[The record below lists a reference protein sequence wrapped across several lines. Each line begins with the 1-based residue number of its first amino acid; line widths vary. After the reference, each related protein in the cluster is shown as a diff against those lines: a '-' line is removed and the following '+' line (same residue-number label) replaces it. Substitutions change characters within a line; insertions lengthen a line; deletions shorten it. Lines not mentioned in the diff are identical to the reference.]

1 MNQNQKEIKTVFDVM
16 VVEENRGNTYWNRIG
31 VAWPLS
37 TGEIGFTMKL
47 NMFPELRIVVKESV
61 RAVGMARVAAQKA
74 TGDPEETPF

>member
-1 MNQNQKEIKTVFDVM
+1 MNQKEPKTVFDVM
-16 VVEENRGNTYWNRIG
+16 VVEENKGNTYWNRIG

-61 RAVGMARVAAQKA
+61 RAVGMARQTAQKSR
-74 TGDPEETPF
+74 GDPEEAPF